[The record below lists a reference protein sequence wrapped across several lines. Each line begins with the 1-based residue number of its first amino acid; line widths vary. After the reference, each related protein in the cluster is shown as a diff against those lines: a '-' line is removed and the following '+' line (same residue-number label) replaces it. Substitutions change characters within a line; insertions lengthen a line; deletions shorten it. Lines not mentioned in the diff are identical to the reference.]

1 MAERMTSRA
10 EANEMKSAITAC
22 IDDLERRGFSRSQ
35 IGACMAGVSVGV
47 VAAHEGLGEANRVL
61 EAVSDAIH
69 AQMVRQ

>member
-1 MAERMTSRA
+1 
-10 EANEMKSAITAC
+10 
-22 IDDLERRGFSRSQ
+22 
-35 IGACMAGVSVGV
+35 MAGVSVGV